1 MPNSQ
6 SLNEALEP
14 MPDSVK
20 KRGEI
25 LYWNGFGFQVFE
37 SSEFIIC
44 RYDDYK
50 FDIDIN
56 TLNNMSSTHT
66 VRLGDWIGYP
76 YIAIH
81 WSEYNKIQTVL
92 DNMLKMGVSFGIPRI
107 NAGFRPSGDDSFTF
121 EKAELKMVQSI
132 TELYNTIPNFDPDVF
147 VDTNIYGL
155 WNYRTE
161 EGREFCNE
169 IRQRK
174 HKGPCDMNSDENY
187 LLWDIFKNCDL
198 TTLLDLE
205 EPINQADNNPQNQ
218 SVDES
223 VGESE
228 GESIDDQSVGD
239 QSVEITEC
247 MVCWT
252 NPPNT
257 RVLPCE
263 HVVVCKQCSDG
274 LKNTADSQ
282 TCVRCRNPIVYVCD

>member
-1 MPNSQ
+1 MANSQ
-6 SLNEALEP
+6 SSYSLNEALEP
-14 MPDSVK
+14 MPDPVK

-37 SSEFIIC
+37 PSEFIIC

-50 FDIDIN
+50 FDIDIS
-56 TLNNMSSTHT
+56 TLNGMSGTYT
-66 VRLGDWIGYP
+66 VRLGNWIGYP

-92 DNMLKMGVSFGIPRI
+92 NNLLKMGVSFGIPRI
-107 NAGFRPSGDDSFTF
+107 NAGFRPSRDDSFTF

-169 IRQRK
+169 MRQRK

-187 LLWDIFKNCDL
+187 LLWDIFKNCDF

-205 EPINQADNNPQNQ
+205 EPINPENQGDQ

-223 VGESE
+223 VDESE
-228 GESIDDQSVGD
+228 
-239 QSVEITEC
+239 EITEC

-257 RVLPCE
+257 MVLPCE

-282 TCVRCRNPIVYVCD
+282 TCIRCRNPIVYVCD